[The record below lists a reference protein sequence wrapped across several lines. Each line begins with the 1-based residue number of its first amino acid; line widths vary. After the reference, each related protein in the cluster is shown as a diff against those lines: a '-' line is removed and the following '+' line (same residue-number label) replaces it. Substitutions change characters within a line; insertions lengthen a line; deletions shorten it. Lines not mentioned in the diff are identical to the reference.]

1 VLKNEDG
8 GRNGVWCACGASD
21 YCKWRDEASYGEK
34 RRRVEGNNMR
44 DIEFHN
50 REKEIKE
57 IGAIQDSRPTLIT
70 FIYGPINSGK
80 TELINHVIEELPDDY
95 VVFYINLRTKFLASY
110 DDFIESLFEMEM
122 ESERALKKGKE
133 TLAELVSSVT
143 KVAGIPI
150 NKEFLDYVFKDNKPK
165 NAFSYI
171 IKLFEE
177 VKNSGKQPVLIL
189 DELQKI
195 GDVNVNGS
203 LIYELFN
210 FFIDLTKEKHLA
222 HVFVATSDSLFI
234 EEVHSEAMLEGRCR
248 YLLVDDFDRET
259 TTAFLKKHGFTDNE
273 NVIAWEYCGGKPV
286 CLVELVNA
294 KINGK
299 DVESE
304 AKKLLKIRTSQILSI
319 FDEISLGKVEY
330 SEQDIIGEFKSFEQE
345 ELLQYD
351 RINKEKIFLVGR
363 NVFFIDPTQRTIK
376 PQSRLNL
383 LAIREVLRN

>member
-1 VLKNEDG
+1 
-8 GRNGVWCACGASD
+8 
-21 YCKWRDEASYGEK
+21 
-34 RRRVEGNNMR
+34 MR

-171 IKLFEE
+171 LKLFLE
-177 VKNSGKQPVLIL
+177 VKAAGKHPVLIL

-222 HVFVATSDSLFI
+222 HVFVATSDSLFLEQI
-234 EEVHSEAMLEGRCR
+234 YSEAMLSGRCR
-248 YLLVDDFDRET
+248 YLLVDDFDYET
-259 TTAFLKKHGFTDNE
+259 TIAFLESYGFSDDEKKLVWYH
-273 NVIAWEYCGGKPV
+273 CGGKPI
-286 CLVELVNA
+286 CLVELLNA
-294 KINGK
+294 EEREEKVRELLGMRIGAIEGLIEDAREFGYRISYGEKEIVLNEEDIRKGLDK
-299 DVESE
+299 FENKNHLKANELSKSV
-304 AKKLLKIRTSQILSI
+304 KLGLIKANILFLDPVKQIL
-319 FDEISLGKVEY
+319 
-330 SEQDIIGEFKSFEQE
+330 
-345 ELLQYD
+345 
-351 RINKEKIFLVGR
+351 
-363 NVFFIDPTQRTIK
+363 K
-376 PQSRLNL
+376 PQSRLEL
-383 LAIREVLRN
+383 LAIREVMKSA

>member
-1 VLKNEDG
+1 
-8 GRNGVWCACGASD
+8 
-21 YCKWRDEASYGEK
+21 
-34 RRRVEGNNMR
+34 MR
-44 DIEFHN
+44 TIEFHN
-50 REKEIKE
+50 REKEMKE
-57 IGAIQDSRPTLIT
+57 IRAILNSRPTLIT
-70 FIYGPINSGK
+70 FVYGPINSGK
-80 TELINHVIEELPDDY
+80 TDLITHTIEELPDEY
-95 VVFYINLRTKFLASY
+95 VVFYINLRTKFLSSY
-110 DDFIESLFEMEM
+110 DEFIESLFEMEM
-122 ESERALKKGKE
+122 ETEGALKKRKE

-150 NKEFLDYVFKDNKPK
+150 TREFLDYVFKDKKPK

-195 GDVNVNGS
+195 GDVKVNGP

-222 HVFVATSDSLFI
+222 HVFAMTSDSLFI
-234 EEVHSEAMLEGRCR
+234 EQIYSEAMLEGRCR
-248 YLLVDDFDRET
+248 YLLVDDFDYET
-259 TTAFLKKHGFTDNE
+259 TAAFLEKYGFTDE
-273 NVIAWEYCGGKPV
+273 ERAIAWEYCGGKPV

-304 AKKLLKIRTSQILSI
+304 AKKFLKIRTSQILSI

-330 SEQDIIGEFKSFEQE
+330 SEKDIIEEFKNFEQE
-345 ELLQYD
+345 EILQYG

-383 LAIREVLRN
+383 LAIREVMKSV

>member
-1 VLKNEDG
+1 
-8 GRNGVWCACGASD
+8 
-21 YCKWRDEASYGEK
+21 
-34 RRRVEGNNMR
+34 MR
-44 DIEFHN
+44 SIEFHD
-50 REKEIKE
+50 RERETKEIR
-57 IGAIQDSRPTLIT
+57 AILDRRPTLIT

-80 TELINHVIEELPDDY
+80 TEFINHVTSELPDDY

-110 DDFIESLFEMEM
+110 DEFIESLFEMEM
-122 ESERALKKGKE
+122 ETAGALKKGKE

-177 VKNSGKQPVLIL
+177 VRATGKQPVLIL

-195 GDVNVNGS
+195 GDVKVNGS

-222 HVFVATSDSLFI
+222 HVFVATSDSLFM
-234 EEVHSEAMLEGRCR
+234 ESVYSEAMLEGRCR
-248 YLLVDDFDRET
+248 YLLVDDFDYEAT
-259 TTAFLKKHGFTDNE
+259 AAFLEKYGFTADE
-273 NVIAWEYCGGKPV
+273 TAVAWEYCGGKPI

-294 KINGK
+294 KLDEK
-299 DVESE
+299 DIEGES
-304 AKKLLKIRTSQILSI
+304 KKLLKIRTSQMLSI
-319 FDEISLGKVEY
+319 FDEISLGKIKY
-330 SEQDIIGEFKSFEQE
+330 SEKDIIKEFKNFEQE
-345 ELLQYD
+345 EMLQYD
-351 RINKEKIFLVGR
+351 RITEEKIFLVGR

-383 LAIREVLRN
+383 LALREVLRR

>member
-1 VLKNEDG
+1 M
-8 GRNGVWCACGASD
+8 RN
-21 YCKWRDEASYGEK
+21 
-34 RRRVEGNNMR
+34 
-44 DIEFHN
+44 IEFHD
-50 REKEIKE
+50 REKETKE
-57 IGAIQDSRPTLIT
+57 IRAILDRQPTLIT

-80 TELINHVIEELPDDY
+80 TELINHVTSELPDDY

-110 DDFIESLFEMEM
+110 DEFIESLFEIEI
-122 ESERALKKGKE
+122 ETTGGLKKRKE

-143 KVAGIPI
+143 RVAGIPI

-177 VKNSGKQPVLIL
+177 VRATGKQPVLIL

-195 GDVNVNGS
+195 GDVKVNGS

-222 HVFVATSDSLFI
+222 HVFVATSDSLFM
-234 EEVHSEAMLEGRCR
+234 ESVYNEAMLEGRCR
-248 YLLVDDFDRET
+248 YLLVDDFDHEAT
-259 TTAFLKKHGFTDNE
+259 AAFLEKYGFTADE
-273 NVIAWEYCGGKPV
+273 AAVAWEYCGGKPI

-294 KINGK
+294 KLDGK
-299 DVESE
+299 DIGSES
-304 AKKLLKIRTSQILSI
+304 KKLLKIRTSQMLSI
-319 FDEISLGKVEY
+319 FDEISLGKIEY
-330 SEQDIIGEFKSFEQE
+330 SEKDIIEEFKNFEQE
-345 ELLQYD
+345 EILQYD
-351 RINKEKIFLVGR
+351 RITEEKIFLVGR

-383 LAIREVLRN
+383 LALREVLRR